1 MCAEDQEV
9 PWTEQRSQNYQ
20 VQVAVD
26 WKFSVAFQHETIWC
40 KQGNN
45 SPKEELW
52 EGLMQQEA
60 TDSD

>member
-9 PWTEQRSQNYQ
+9 PWTERSSLNYQ
-20 VQVAVD
+20 AQVVVD
-26 WKFSVAFQHETIWC
+26 WKPSVAFQQETIWN

-60 TDSD
+60 MDSD